1 MPISYIDTSAFLKLL
16 VAEEHSVALRRHVR
30 KHEQWSSTLLAV
42 EAHRA
47 GPQLGID
54 TLAVEEALRAVTMVV
69 PSETTYHSART
80 VGVRE
85 LRTLDALHLAS
96 ALEFADDL
104 AAVIT
109 YDRRL
114 AAGCEY
120 ENVDVVS
127 PGLGAFW
134 WH

>member
-1 MPISYIDTSAFLKLL
+1 M
-16 VAEEHSVALRRHVR
+16 ALRRYVR
-30 KHEQWSSTLLAV
+30 KHERWSSTLLAV

-47 GPQLGID
+47 GSRLGID
-54 TLAVEEALRAVTMVV
+54 TLASEDALRAVTTVF
-69 PSETTYHSART
+69 PSETTHHSART
-80 VGVRE
+80 IGVRE
-85 LRTLDALHLAS
+85 LRTLDAVHLAS

>member
-1 MPISYIDTSAFLKLL
+1 MAVSYIDTSAFLKLL
-16 VAEEHSVALRRHVR
+16 VAEEHSGVLRRYVNER
-30 KHEQWSSTLLAV
+30 GLWSSTLLAV

-47 GPQLGID
+47 GPRLGID
-54 TLAVEEALRAVTMVV
+54 ALAIDEALRVLTMVV
-69 PSETTYHSART
+69 PSETTYSSART

-96 ALEFADDL
+96 AMELADDL

-120 ENVDVVS
+120 EGIEVVS
-127 PGLGAFW
+127 PGLGALW
-134 WH
+134 WR